1 MRKVPQRALILA
13 LALWATAGL
22 TQEPKAAEPAPVA
35 AGAAVPIET
44 TPSDIDSGSPVP
56 AAAATDAPATAT
68 AVVGSDPPVDAGT
81 TDVSASPVTTDAP
94 SPVVPAI
101 GADTPPATELA
112 TPVAE
117 IDPAFELLGKR
128 VPPGT
133 RARVS
138 WRSGATFI
146 GDPMQVPITIVH
158 GPKAGPVLCLTGA
171 IHGDELNGVEVIRR
185 VVGALDASELVG
197 TVVSVPIVNIAGFSR
212 GSRYLPDRRDLNRFF
227 PGNPNGSSASRIAH
241 DFFEN
246 VARRC
251 DALVDFH
258 TGSFDRANLPQVR
271 GDLRLPSVVELTR
284 GFGATSVLHTPGA
297 PGMLRRAA
305 TDAGIPAVTFEVGAP
320 VRLEPVEIE
329 HGVTAIETLMN
340 NLGMTQRVRQWR
352 EPQPIFYESRWVRAT
367 RPGMLFT
374 DVRLGDRVRQGQRLG
389 RVINPLTD
397 EASELVAPVR
407 GRVLGMA
414 LNQVV
419 LPGYAA
425 FHVGEEASE
434 AQVIRDA
441 ALAPTP
447 TVETERMDEGDT
459 ATPEEGSTEQ
469 VEEYVPDSEVDAP
482 Q

>member
-1 MRKVPQRALILA
+1 MRNVPRHALIL
-13 LALWATAGL
+13 LLSLGLWTGAGL
-22 TQEPKAAEPAPVA
+22 AQDAAAPDPTVAAGESGTVDAGAAADDAMESDATTAELPTPAAPEAATSASAGTAEIAAAEPAP
-35 AGAAVPIET
+35 E
-44 TPSDIDSGSPVP
+44 S
-56 AAAATDAPATAT
+56 APDL
-68 AVVGSDPPVDAGT
+68 S
-81 TDVSASPVTTDAP
+81 
-94 SPVVPAI
+94 
-101 GADTPPATELA
+101 
-112 TPVAE
+112 
-117 IDPAFELLGKR
+117 FELLGQR
-128 VPPGT
+128 LPPGT
-133 RARVS
+133 RARVG

-146 GDPMQVPITIVH
+146 GDSMDVPITVVH
-158 GPKAGPVLCLTGA
+158 GAKPGPVLCLTGA

-185 VVGALDASELVG
+185 VLGALDETELVG
-197 TVVSVPIVNIAGFSR
+197 TVIGVPIVNLAGFSR

-227 PGNPNGSSASRIAH
+227 PGNPSGSNASRIAH
-241 DFFEN
+241 DFFTH

-271 GDLRLPSVVELTR
+271 GDLRLADVVDLTR
-284 GFGATSVLHTPGA
+284 GFGATSVLHTPAA

-305 TDAGIPAVTFEVGAP
+305 TDAGIPAVTFELGAP

-352 EPQPIFYESRWVRAT
+352 EPQPIFYESRWVRAM
-367 RPGMLFT
+367 RPGMLFS
-374 DVRLGDRVRQGQRLG
+374 DVKLGDRVRQGQRLG
-389 RVINPLTD
+389 RVINPLND

-407 GRVLGMA
+407 GRILGMA

-441 ALAPTP
+441 ARLPSPTD
-447 TVETERMDEGDT
+447 ETERMDEG
-459 ATPEEGSTEQ
+459 APSSPVEGSTEQ
-469 VEEYVPDSEVDAP
+469 VDEYGTESEGDAP
-482 Q
+482 E